1 MENKAESKVSQDRQ
15 LLKEAHAKGF
25 LATVLAYTRLSGP
38 GWLQSAITLGGGSL
52 ASSLILGIIAGYS
65 MLWLQPLA
73 MILGIVMLGAI
84 GFVTL
89 STEQRPFDLI
99 NQKVNPVLGWGWALA
114 AGAAN
119 IVWCLP
125 QFALAYG
132 AVSKNLLPGF
142 LAGKDGEKSSFVQQT
157 TSMMGDDN
165 WIALNMDKLILVI
178 CVLFAAIL
186 ITWQYDRGGRGVK
199 LFELILKIFVGL
211 IVAAFVGVVILLT
224 INGDLP
230 WSDIGNG
237 FIPNFQAFFEPA
249 ASLQPHINGIENE
262 AAKEY
267 WTSLIVSKQQDVMIG
282 AAATAV
288 GINMTFLFPYSL
300 LRKGWTREF
309 RSLAVFDLA
318 FGMFIPFVIA
328 TTCVVIA
335 SASCFHG
342 TVTADFGDGETVVP
356 GESVKKSFEKLETD
370 RNKHAAIFDSEE
382 KDDFKKMGLISESE
396 RRLAAMLVERK
407 SNDLSNSL
415 ADLAGERVAN
425 LVFGVGVLAMT
436 LSTIIMLMLIS
447 GFTLTELLGAEP
459 GGWVH
464 RIGTLI
470 SGLGGALGPFF
481 WTSASAYLAVPTSV
495 FGFML
500 LPFAY
505 ITFFLLMNQRSV
517 LGDASPGF
525 VVKSLWN
532 VLMFVAASVATIGSI
547 YMIWKKTNIYGLVA
561 VGVLVILAFVVHFIR
576 RNDTNTK
583 SG

>member
-1 MENKAESKVSQDRQ
+1 MNDKADSKVNQDRQ
-15 LLKEAHAKGF
+15 ALNDAHANGF
-25 LATVLAYTRLSGP
+25 FATLWTYTKLSGP

-132 AVSKNLLPGF
+132 AVSKNLLPRYLEG
-142 LAGKDGEKSSFVQQT
+142 DGDKKSEFIQST
-157 TSMMGDDN
+157 TAAMGDTN
-165 WIALNMDKLILVI
+165 WFALNMDKLILVVI
-178 CVLFAAIL
+178 VLLAAIV
-186 ITWQYDRGGRGVK
+186 ITWQYDRGGRGIK

-211 IVAAFVGVVILLT
+211 IVVAFVGVVCLLT
-224 INGDLP
+224 YNGDLP
-230 WSDIGNG
+230 WGAIGKG
-237 FIPNFQAFFEPA
+237 FIPNFNSFFEPA
-249 ASLQPHINGIENE
+249 ASLQPHLDAITNE
-262 AAKEY
+262 SARDY
-267 WTSLIVSKQQDVMIG
+267 WSKLIVSKQQDVMIG

-300 LRKGWTREF
+300 LRKGWTKEF

-342 TVTADFGDGETVVP
+342 QVTSDFGNGSTVVP
-356 GESVKKSFEKLETD
+356 NKYVKADFEKLETA
-370 RNKHAAIFDSEE
+370 RNDHAKQFDS
-382 KDDFKKMGLISESE
+382 DDTNSNKLMGPISEPE

-407 SNDLSNSL
+407 ANHLSNSL
-415 ADLAGERVAN
+415 ADLAGERIAN
-425 LVFGVGVLAMT
+425 LIFGVGVLAMT
-436 LSTIIMLMLIS
+436 FSTIIMLMLIS
-447 GFTLTELLGAEP
+447 GFTLTELLGAKP

-470 SGLGGALGPFF
+470 SGLGGALGPFI
-481 WTSASAYLAVPTSV
+481 WSGASAYLAVPTSV

-505 ITFFLLMNQRSV
+505 ITFFLLMNQKSV
-517 LGDASPGF
+517 LGSASPGF
-525 VVKSLWN
+525 LAKSIWN
-532 VLMFVAASVATIGSI
+532 VLMFIAASVATIGSI
-547 YMIWKKTNIYGLVA
+547 YMIWKKTNYYGIIA
-561 VGVLVILAFVVHFIR
+561 VGVLVILAIVVHFAR
-576 RNDTNTK
+576 DKHSSENK
-583 SG
+583 